1 MYTQARSG
9 AAHNR
14 SHGESKDES
23 EAAPSRVRGRFW
35 FACAVLVPANLVW
48 TVWIISVN
56 PGGPW
61 FDQCPLLANVVVF
74 LLALAGLNAL
84 FRRFRPAWVL
94 SQTELVLLY
103 TILAVSTAGG
113 GGSYGQNLSIVI
125 AYPHWFGGAGAFSEL
140 GMPTVKDYTDF
151 VRFLPSGLT
160 VWDRDV
166 LRGYWTGN
174 STFYTAAVLRAWVS
188 PLLAWTGFVTMLFFV
203 TMCINVLLRRRWVES
218 ERLTF
223 PIVWLP
229 MEMTRPSGVLFR
241 SRSLWGGFAL
251 AFAPQFLNGLQH
263 YYSWLPVIQ
272 TKYQVIQQ
280 SLFPDP
286 PWNAMSPLTI
296 AFHPLMIGLGYLL
309 PMDLLFSTWFFHF
322 FWQAER
328 VLAAVIGFTPDEQGT
343 GFPHIVDQAAGG
355 FLALGVLALWG
366 ARRHLQAAWR
376 RAFGRQSTADD
387 AAEAFSYRA
396 AFLGMGLCVPA
407 LIAFLVASGMS
418 LITAGWWLPML
429 LVSMLALTRIR
440 AEQGGPL
447 HAMGG
452 SMNPAESVIRVA
464 GSRLFSPRDLTA
476 FSLNQW
482 YAGSQPMPYGMEAL
496 KMAAESRNSQRRV
509 VIAAMVAIL
518 VGMVGGVA
526 IQMHHA
532 YTLGASAQLN
542 LHTWGCVGTW
552 DRAHDQIASGTDANL
567 GSLAG
572 VIFGAVTVIFLVAM
586 RVRHAGWPFHPVA
599 YIISSEHGTAVGFF
613 WLPFLIAWVTK
624 SFILRYRGL
633 QGFRA
638 ALPFFYGLIIGEM
651 TGGMLWP
658 VYGMITHQS
667 CYSFFGW

>member
-1 MYTQARSG
+1 
-9 AAHNR
+9 
-14 SHGESKDES
+14 
-23 EAAPSRVRGRFW
+23 
-35 FACAVLVPANLVW
+35 VW

-84 FRRFRPAWVL
+84 FRRFRPAWML

-103 TILAVSTAGG
+103 TVLAVSTAGG
-113 GGSYGQNLSIVI
+113 ASYGQNLSVVI
-125 AYPHWFGGAGAFSEL
+125 AYPHWFGGVGAFSEL

-151 VRFLPSGLT
+151 VRFIPSWLT
-160 VWDRDV
+160 VWDRDI

-174 STFYTAAVLRAWVS
+174 STFLAPQVLRAWLP
-188 PLLAWTGFVTMLFFV
+188 PLLAWAGFVSVLFFA
-203 TMCINVLLRRRWVES
+203 TMCMNVLLRQPWVES

-229 MEMTRPSGVLFR
+229 TEMTRPSGALFR
-241 SRSLWGGFAL
+241 SRLLWAGFAL

-263 YYSWLPVIQ
+263 YYSWLPVIH
-272 TKYQVIQQ
+272 TKYQVIQ

-286 PWNAMSPLTI
+286 PLNAMSPLTI

-328 VLAAVIGFTPDEQGT
+328 VLSAVIGFTPDEQGA
-343 GFPHIVDQAAGG
+343 GFPYIVDQAAGG
-355 FLALGVLALWG
+355 FLVLGVLSLWG
-366 ARRHLQAAWR
+366 ARRHLQAAWS
-376 RAFGRQSTADD
+376 RAVGRQSPDDD
-387 AAEAFSYRA
+387 AAEALSYRA
-396 AFLGMGLCVPA
+396 AFLGLGICFVGLV
-407 LIAFLVASGMS
+407 AFLVASGMS
-418 LITAGWWLPML
+418 LITAGWWLPVM
-429 LVSMLALTRIR
+429 LVSILALTRIR

-447 HAMGG
+447 HAMGA

-464 GSRLFSPRDLTA
+464 GSRLFSPHDLTA
-476 FSLNQW
+476 FALNQW

-496 KMAAESRNSQRRV
+496 KMAEESRGSQRRV
-509 VIAAMVAIL
+509 LIAAMAAVL
-518 VGMVGGVA
+518 VGMVVGVL
-526 IQMHHA
+526 IQLHHA
-532 YTLGASAQLN
+532 YALGGSAQLS

-552 DRAHDQIASGTDANL
+552 DRAYDRIVSGTDAKV

-572 VIFGAVTVIFLVAM
+572 LVFGAGAVVFLVAM
-586 RVRHAGWPFHPVA
+586 RLRYAGWPFHPVA
-599 YIISSEHGTAVGFF
+599 YIISAEHGTAVGFF
-613 WLPFLIAWVTK
+613 WLPFLIAWFAK

-633 QGFRA
+633 RGFRA
-638 ALPFFYGLIIGEM
+638 ALPFFYGLIVGEM

-658 VYGMITHQS
+658 LYGFITQQS